1 MKKLFAVLL
10 AAMMLL
16 AMVACG
22 NDTPDPT
29 PTPDPR
35 YQDAVYGHRGHL
47 PSL

>member
-22 NDTPDPT
+22 NRLSPT
-29 PTPDPR
+29 ESGDET
-35 YQDAVYGHRGHL
+35 
-47 PSL
+47 

>member
-29 PTPDPR
+29 PAPDPTPDTK
-35 YQDAVYGHRGHL
+35 AL
-47 PSL
+47 